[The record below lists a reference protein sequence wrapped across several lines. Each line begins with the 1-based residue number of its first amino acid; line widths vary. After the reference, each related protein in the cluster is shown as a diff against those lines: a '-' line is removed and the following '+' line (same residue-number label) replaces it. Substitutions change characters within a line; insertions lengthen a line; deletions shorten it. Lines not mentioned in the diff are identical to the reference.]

1 MLTIISI
8 VFAAA
13 FGITV
18 MVLMAVSAR
27 ASEAREQTMVRLQSI
42 AVAPQEVRPPDNLD
56 IMREEVLSN
65 IPWLNE
71 LMKAADISPAMR
83 KVIRQANLEWTL
95 SSIVLGSIVLG
106 VGSALLIYLRTGAL
120 LVSLAI
126 GFCLGSIPWM
136 MVLRARKKRFAAF
149 EEKLPEALDLVVS
162 ALRAGHGFTNSIGL
176 VAKEAGEP
184 IASEFRQV
192 FDEQNFGLDLRV
204 AMNNLSDRVPI
215 TDVNLIVSAVLIQR
229 DSGGNLAEILE
240 KAAII
245 IRERFRLRRQIRV
258 NTAQGRLTG
267 WILAL
272 APVVLGVLMYLL
284 DPQRVSMLWTRPLG
298 VKLLWAAVIMDVIGA
313 LIIRKIVRTPV

>member
-1 MLTIISI
+1 MLTIIAI

-18 MVLMAVSAR
+18 MVLLAVSAR
-27 ASEAREQTMVRLQSI
+27 TAEAREQTMVRLQSI
-42 AVAPQEVRPPDNLD
+42 AVVPQDVHQPENLD

-71 LMKAADISPAMR
+71 LLKAADISPAMR
-83 KVIRQANLEWTL
+83 KILRQANLEWTL
-95 SSIVLGSIVLG
+95 SSIILGSIFLCFG
-106 VGSALLIYLRTGAL
+106 TALLIYMRTGAL
-120 LVSLAI
+120 LVAVII
-126 GFCLGSIPWM
+126 GLYLGSVPWM
-136 MVLRARKKRFAAF
+136 LVLRKRKKRFAAF

-184 IASEFRQV
+184 IAGEFRQV

-204 AMNNLSDRVPI
+204 AMNNLADRMPISDVH
-215 TDVNLIVSAVLIQR
+215 LIVTAVLIQR

-272 APVVLGVLMYLL
+272 APVVLGFLMYLL

-298 VKLLWAAVIMDVIGA
+298 VKLLWAAVIMDAIGA